1 MAGVTVADLDI
12 NVLQQGIL
20 QLHFQFKKVS
30 RTDTSLGILALIK
43 IIDILPEVSQMH
55 RRAPS
60 IGESINTTEHALQ
73 LSDQL
78 GVVQPLP
85 QH

>member
-30 RTDTSLGILALIK
+30 RAIGSSENLSLIATL
-43 IIDILPEVSQMH
+43 DILPKMNAMH
-55 RRAPS
+55 RRAWS
-60 IGESINTTEHALQ
+60 IGERIYTTK
-73 LSDQL
+73 
-78 GVVQPLP
+78 
-85 QH
+85 